1 MEPAETPVSRI
12 AAFAEPGGN
21 LIGLLTRWPPGTPAH
36 TTTRML
42 PARCSDGYDPTIRRP
57 ADMTDP
63 EPETPLG
70 RATGIWPL
78 VHAERAALAAD
89 LADLT
94 GEQWATPSLCTGLT
108 VREVL
113 AHLTAGASLNP
124 VRWLAGVIRCR
135 FDFDKQVAMR
145 LAEQLGATPAETID
159 RFRSVLTST
168 TKPPV
173 PTLAMLGETI
183 VHAQDI
189 RLPLGI
195 RRDYPIETLTRA
207 AEYYQGSDLPVLT
220 KTRIRGLRLAATD
233 GPFNTGSG
241 PLVSGTTLALTMAMA
256 GRRTYCDGLQG
267 DGVATLRER
276 CQTA

>member
-1 MEPAETPVSRI
+1 MTEL
-12 AAFAEPGGN
+12 EPGATRGHP
-21 LIGLLTRWPPGTPAH
+21 IGV
-36 TTTRML
+36 
-42 PARCSDGYDPTIRRP
+42 
-57 ADMTDP
+57 
-63 EPETPLG
+63 
-70 RATGIWPL
+70 WPL

-113 AHLTAGASLNP
+113 AHLIAGASLNP

-135 FDFDKQVAMR
+135 FDFDKQVSMR

-173 PTLAMLGETI
+173 PRLAMLGETI

-189 RLPLGI
+189 RVPLGI
-195 RRDYPIETLTRA
+195 RRDYPIGALTQL

-220 KTRIRGLRLAATD
+220 KTRAKGLRLVATD
-233 GPFNTGSG
+233 GRFTTGSG
-241 PLVSGTTLALTMAMA
+241 PLVSGPTLALIMAMA
-256 GRRTYCDGLQG
+256 GRGAYCDELQG
-267 DGVATLRER
+267 DGAATLRER
-276 CQTA
+276 SQTP

>member
-1 MEPAETPVSRI
+1 VTER
-12 AAFAEPGGN
+12 
-21 LIGLLTRWPPGTPAH
+21 
-36 TTTRML
+36 
-42 PARCSDGYDPTIRRP
+42 
-57 ADMTDP
+57 
-63 EPETPLG
+63 EPETTLRHAAG
-70 RATGIWPL
+70 TWPL

-94 GEQWATPSLCTGLT
+94 GEQWAAPSLCTGLT

-113 AHLTAGASLNP
+113 AHLVAGASLNP

-145 LAEQLGATPAETID
+145 LAEQLGATPAETLD

-195 RRDYPIETLTRA
+195 RHDYPIETLTRL

-220 KTRIRGLRLAATD
+220 KTRARGLRLVATD
-233 GPFNTGSG
+233 GPFTIGSG
-241 PLVSGTTLALTMAMA
+241 PLVSGTTLALIMAMA
-256 GRRTYCDGLQG
+256 GRGAYCEELQG
-267 DGVATLRER
+267 DGAATLRER
-276 CQTA
+276 SQTP

>member
-1 MEPAETPVSRI
+1 MTEL
-12 AAFAEPGGN
+12 EPGATRGHP
-21 LIGLLTRWPPGTPAH
+21 IGV
-36 TTTRML
+36 
-42 PARCSDGYDPTIRRP
+42 
-57 ADMTDP
+57 
-63 EPETPLG
+63 
-70 RATGIWPL
+70 WPL

-113 AHLTAGASLNP
+113 AHLIAGASLNP

-135 FDFDKQVAMR
+135 FDFDKQVSMR
-145 LAEQLGATPAETID
+145 LAEQLGATPAQTID

-173 PTLAMLGETI
+173 PRLAMLGETI

-189 RLPLGI
+189 RVPLGI
-195 RRDYPIETLTRA
+195 RRDYPIGALTQL

-220 KTRIRGLRLAATD
+220 KTRAKGLRLVATD
-233 GPFNTGSG
+233 GRFTTGSG
-241 PLVSGTTLALTMAMA
+241 PLVSGPTLALIMAMA
-256 GRRTYCDGLQG
+256 GRGAYCDELQG
-267 DGVATLRER
+267 DGAATLRER
-276 CQTA
+276 SQTP

>member
-1 MEPAETPVSRI
+1 
-12 AAFAEPGGN
+12 
-21 LIGLLTRWPPGTPAH
+21 
-36 TTTRML
+36 
-42 PARCSDGYDPTIRRP
+42 
-57 ADMTDP
+57 MTEL
-63 EPETPLG
+63 EPE
-70 RATGIWPL
+70 ATRGHTIGVWPL

-113 AHLTAGASLNP
+113 AHLIAGASLNP

-145 LAEQLGATPAETID
+145 LAEQLGATPAETIG

-195 RRDYPIETLTRA
+195 GHDYPIGTLTRL

-220 KTRIRGLRLAATD
+220 RTRIKGLRLVATD
-233 GPFNTGSG
+233 GPFTTGSG
-241 PLVSGTTLALTMAMA
+241 PLASGATLALIMAMA
-256 GRRTYCDGLQG
+256 GRGAYCDKLQG
-267 DGVATLRER
+267 DGAATLRER
-276 CQTA
+276 SQTP

>member
-1 MEPAETPVSRI
+1 
-12 AAFAEPGGN
+12 
-21 LIGLLTRWPPGTPAH
+21 
-36 TTTRML
+36 
-42 PARCSDGYDPTIRRP
+42 
-57 ADMTDP
+57 MTEP
-63 EPETPLG
+63 EPETARG
-70 RATGIWPL
+70 HTIGIWPL

-94 GEQWATPSLCTGLT
+94 DEQWATPSLCTGLT

-195 RRDYPIETLTRA
+195 RHEYPMGTLTRLA
-207 AEYYQGSDLPVLT
+207 AYYQGSDLPVLT

-233 GPFNTGSG
+233 GSFTTGSG
-241 PLVSGTTLALTMAMA
+241 PLVSGTTLALIMAMA
-256 GRRTYCDGLQG
+256 GRGAYCDELKG
-267 DGVATLRER
+267 DGAATLRER
-276 CQTA
+276 SQTP